1 MSLDKGKAPATPT
14 CAPGV
19 AGNKTFSSQ
28 QGTPVKTLRDFLL
41 ALDGDSFAP
50 HFDAFDRN
58 HVPLSTPAQSLIDVA
73 GSPDGV
79 STLFEVF
86 EAVQTLPPFLTAHAV
101 AGLRKADERQQQA
114 PTLTELGNTIVDGR
128 LIFGMPYLKRDQ
140 WVRQQIAGEL
150 DSGANPGQV

>member
-1 MSLDKGKAPATPT
+1 MSLDKGKAPATPA

-28 QGTPVKTLRDFLL
+28 QGTPVRTLRDFLL

-50 HFDAFDRN
+50 FLDDFDRN
-58 HVPLSTPAQSLIDVA
+58 HVPLSTPAQSLIDVS

-79 STLFEVF
+79 STVFEVF
-86 EAVQTLPPFLTAHAV
+86 EAVQTLPPFHTALAV
-101 AGLRKADERQQQA
+101 AGLCKAYERQQQA
-114 PTLTELGNTIVDGR
+114 PALAESGNKVVDGR

>member
-19 AGNKTFSSQ
+19 AGHKTFSSQ
-28 QGTPVKTLRDFLL
+28 QAMPAKTLRDFLL

-50 HFDAFDRN
+50 FLDDFDRN
-58 HVPLSTPAQSLIDVA
+58 YVPLSTPAQSLIDVA
-73 GSPDGV
+73 GSPNGV

-86 EAVQTLPPFLTAHAV
+86 EAVQTLPPFLTALAV
-101 AGLRKADERQQQA
+101 AGLRKAYERQQQA
-114 PTLTELGNTIVDGR
+114 PAFAEPGSAVVNGR

-150 DSGANPGQV
+150 DSGANPGQA